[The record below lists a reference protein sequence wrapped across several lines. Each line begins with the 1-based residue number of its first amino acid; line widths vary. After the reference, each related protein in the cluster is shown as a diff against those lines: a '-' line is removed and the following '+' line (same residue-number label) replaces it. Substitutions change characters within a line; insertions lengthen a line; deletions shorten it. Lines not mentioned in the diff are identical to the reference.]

1 MYIYIYVTCIKNCAV
16 CCRLDPRFRP
26 PPKSLEDDVFDPS
39 ESPVP
44 WQWQCRGVQH
54 VTVELGIVTGMM
66 SPSWNDV
73 TIMDFNDV
81 TIMDL
86 QI

>member
-1 MYIYIYVTCIKNCAV
+1 MTYIKNCAV

-44 WQWQCRGVQH
+44 WQIWQCRGVQH
-54 VTVELGIVTGMM
+54 VTVLIGDSNG
-66 SPSWNDV
+66 NDV
-73 TIMDFNDV
+73 PIMDFNDV